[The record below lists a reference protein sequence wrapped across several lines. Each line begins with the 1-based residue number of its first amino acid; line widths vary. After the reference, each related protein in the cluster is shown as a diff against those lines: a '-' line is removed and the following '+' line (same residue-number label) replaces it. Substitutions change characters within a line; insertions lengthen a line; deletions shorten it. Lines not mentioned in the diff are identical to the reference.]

1 MRLSYT
7 MEQMGELERNRVVD
21 QYDQKLLNSDILDG
35 FDLCEH

>member
-1 MRLSYT
+1 

-21 QYDQKLLNSDILDG
+21 QYDQNLLNSDILDG